1 MKYRL
6 AEAMKNC
13 MRTMPVEKITVKEI
27 VQECGTTRQT
37 FYRYFLDKYDLIN
50 WYFDKILLESFE
62 HMGEGTTVYEGLCK
76 KFQYIEEEKLFFKAA
91 FRNDQQNCLRE
102 HDFQLILAFYTR
114 QIEEKTKEPISEN
127 LRFLLEMYC
136 QGSIYMTVQWVLGE
150 RKKQVEV
157 NYNVINPLPAFFDAR
172 HMTKKAGRLFLTA
185 EHTIKDYLVKLFCYN
200 IFRYCIL
207 FI

>member
-6 AEAMKNC
+6 AEAMKTC

-102 HDFQLILAFYTR
+102 HDFRLILAFYTR

-150 RKKQVEV
+150 RKWLRAILVG
-157 NYNVINPLPAFFDAR
+157 VIATAAVYALFKFGLRVRLPQ
-172 HMTKKAGRLFLTA
+172 G
-185 EHTIKDYLVKLFCYN
+185 
-200 IFRYCIL
+200 IL
-207 FI
+207 FK

>member
-6 AEAMKNC
+6 AEAMKTC

-102 HDFQLILAFYTR
+102 HDFRLILAFYTR
-114 QIEEKTKEPISEN
+114 QIEEKTKESISEN

-150 RKKQVEV
+150 RKSTPQEMAKALVSAMPSELYDVMKQL
-157 NYNVINPLPAFFDAR
+157 N
-172 HMTKKAGRLFLTA
+172 
-185 EHTIKDYLVKLFCYN
+185 LV
-200 IFRYCIL
+200 
-207 FI
+207 

>member
-6 AEAMKNC
+6 AEAMKTC

-62 HMGEGTTVYEGLCK
+62 HMGAGKTVYEGLCK

-150 RKKQVEV
+150 RKSTPQEMAKALVSAMPSELYDVMKQL
-157 NYNVINPLPAFFDAR
+157 N
-172 HMTKKAGRLFLTA
+172 
-185 EHTIKDYLVKLFCYN
+185 LV
-200 IFRYCIL
+200 
-207 FI
+207 

>member
-6 AEAMKNC
+6 AEAMKTC

-27 VQECGTTRQT
+27 IQECGTTRQT

-150 RKKQVEV
+150 RKSTPQEMAKALVSAMPSELYDVMKQL
-157 NYNVINPLPAFFDAR
+157 N
-172 HMTKKAGRLFLTA
+172 
-185 EHTIKDYLVKLFCYN
+185 LV
-200 IFRYCIL
+200 
-207 FI
+207 

>member
-6 AEAMKNC
+6 AEAMKTC

-150 RKKQVEV
+150 RKSTPQEMAKAIVSAMPSELYDVMKQL
-157 NYNVINPLPAFFDAR
+157 N
-172 HMTKKAGRLFLTA
+172 
-185 EHTIKDYLVKLFCYN
+185 LV
-200 IFRYCIL
+200 
-207 FI
+207 

>member
-6 AEAMKNC
+6 AEAMKTC

-114 QIEEKTKEPISEN
+114 QIEEKKKEPISEN

-150 RKKQVEV
+150 RKSTPQEMAKALVSAMPSELYDVMKQL
-157 NYNVINPLPAFFDAR
+157 N
-172 HMTKKAGRLFLTA
+172 
-185 EHTIKDYLVKLFCYN
+185 LV
-200 IFRYCIL
+200 
-207 FI
+207 

>member
-6 AEAMKNC
+6 AEAMKTC

-50 WYFDKILLESFE
+50 WYFDKILMESFE

-102 HDFQLILAFYTR
+102 HDFRLILAFYTR

-150 RKKQVEV
+150 RKSTPQEMAKALVSAMPSELYDVMKQL
-157 NYNVINPLPAFFDAR
+157 N
-172 HMTKKAGRLFLTA
+172 
-185 EHTIKDYLVKLFCYN
+185 LV
-200 IFRYCIL
+200 
-207 FI
+207 